1 MTRAWLNAPE
11 DKFLWFLP
19 SQIECTAGQLYWYV
33 HGHHRG
39 CALHAMLAF
48 YFSYGCHRGLE
59 LPCCLV
65 SMAVGIPTDI
75 ADGSATRLEVVSRGM
90 ARTLKM
96 PHGTTKVAWVD
107 IIVALRQLCSGAGAS
122 TLSNT
127 QPDKLQE
134 ALKERAPAFYDKVA
148 DWQRIRQV
156 LQRVS
161 PECIIALL
169 ESNSRHGA
177 GGFPQTWF
185 RQSCALLE
193 SPERKRHQRKIMQSC
208 LRLSFCLCAA
218 SWPKW
223 RHWIPNE
230 GRSCRMAVPRHR
242 AERTWL
248 SNKSSKV

>member
-1 MTRAWLNAPE
+1 M
-11 DKFLWFLP
+11 
-19 SQIECTAGQLYWYV
+19 
-33 HGHHRG
+33 
-39 CALHAMLAF
+39 
-48 YFSYGCHRGLE
+48 
-59 LPCCLV
+59 
-65 SMAVGIPTDI
+65 
-75 ADGSATRLEVVSRGM
+75 RGM

-96 PHGTTKVAWVD
+96 QHGTTKVSWVD

-122 TLSNT
+122 TLSNP

-185 RQSCALLE
+185 
-193 SPERKRHQRKIMQSC
+193 
-208 LRLSFCLCAA
+208 
-218 SWPKW
+218 
-223 RHWIPNE
+223 
-230 GRSCRMAVPRHR
+230 
-242 AERTWL
+242 WL
-248 SNKSSKV
+248 SWALVELPEWKRLPKDNDAIWPAAQLLFVRRLLAQMEALVTKRREELQDGRASTPGGEDLDFQQVIK